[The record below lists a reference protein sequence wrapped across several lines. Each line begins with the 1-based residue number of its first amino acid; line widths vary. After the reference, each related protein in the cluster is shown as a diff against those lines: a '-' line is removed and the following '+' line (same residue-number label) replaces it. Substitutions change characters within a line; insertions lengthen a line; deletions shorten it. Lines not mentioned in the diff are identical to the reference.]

1 MPENS
6 HRGAVLISG
15 ASTGIGRACA
25 EHLDSLGFTVF
36 AGVRK
41 QSDADSLRGAGSGRT
56 QPLMLDVTES
66 ESIASAM
73 RTVDEASPTG
83 LAGLV
88 NNAGISV
95 GGPLEFVAID
105 EWRHQLE
112 VNLIGQVAVTQAALP
127 ALRKARGRIVN
138 MTSIGGRL
146 ASPFLGPYNASKY
159 ALEAVT
165 DALRLELRQFGIKV
179 AAVEPGAVATPIWEK
194 GRASAEQ
201 ATASMPDEAQQLYSA
216 GIAAISKFISLGER
230 SGVPP
235 LEVARAV
242 EHALT
247 ASRPKA
253 RYVVGRDAKIR
264 LIPLATSTDP
274 RDGQGDRAR
283 DGALIAV
290 LLGFAGAAHLATR
303 LRSTCTVVRRYK
315 RDPRLV

>member
-1 MPENS
+1 MSVDPS
-6 HRGAVLISG
+6 RGAVLISG
-15 ASTGIGRACA
+15 ASTGIGRACT
-25 EHLDSLGFTVF
+25 EHLAGLGFTIF

-41 QSDADSLRGAGSGRT
+41 QSDADSLRGDGSGCT
-56 QPLMLDVTES
+56 QPLIMDVTES

-73 RTVDEASPTG
+73 RIVDEASPAG

-95 GGPLEFVAID
+95 GGPLEFVAIED
-105 EWRHQLE
+105 WRHQLE
-112 VNLIGQVAVTQAALP
+112 VNFIGQVAVTQAALP

-165 DALRLELRQFGIKV
+165 DALRLELRQFGVQV

-201 ATASMPDEAQQLYSA
+201 ATANMPAEALKLY
-216 GIAAISKFISLGER
+216 GTGFAAISKFISLGES

-247 ASRPKA
+247 ASRPKT
-253 RYVVGRDAKIR
+253 RYVVGRDAKMR
-264 LIPLATSTDP
+264 L
-274 RDGQGDRAR
+274 
-283 DGALIAV
+283 V
-290 LLGFAGAAHLATR
+290 LTR
-303 LRSTCTVVRRYK
+303 LLPTRVMDRIVVRAMG
-315 RDPRLV
+315 L

>member
-1 MPENS
+1 MPDRPN
-6 HRGAVLISG
+6 RGAILITG
-15 ASTGIGRACA
+15 ASTGIGRACS

-56 QPLMLDVTES
+56 QPLMLDVTEG
-66 ESIASAM
+66 ESIITSM
-73 RTVDEASPTG
+73 HSVDEAAPGG

-88 NNAGISV
+88 NNAGVSM
-95 GGPLEFVAID
+95 GGPLEFVTID
-105 EWRHQLE
+105 DWRRQFE

-138 MTSIGGRL
+138 MTSIGGRV
-146 ASPFLGPYNASKY
+146 ASPFLAPYTASKF

-165 DALRLELRQFGIKV
+165 DALRLELRQFGIDV
-179 AAVEPGAVATPIWEK
+179 AAVEPGAVVTPIWEK

-201 ATASMPDEAQQLYSA
+201 AATDMPAEALKLYSA
-216 GIAAISKFISLGER
+216 GIAAISKFIALGER

-235 LEVARAV
+235 LEVAHAV

-247 ASRPKA
+247 ASRPKT

-264 LIPLATSTDP
+264 LALTRVLPT
-274 RDGQGDRAR
+274 RVMDR
-283 DGALIAV
+283 I
-290 LLGFAGAAHLATR
+290 
-303 LRSTCTVVRRYK
+303 VVR
-315 RDPRLV
+315 VMGI

>member
-1 MPENS
+1 MPEN
-6 HRGAVLISG
+6 HRRGAVLISG

-25 EHLDSLGFTVF
+25 EHLDGLGFTIF

-41 QSDADSLRGAGSGRT
+41 QSDADSLRGGSGRT
-56 QPLMLDVTES
+56 QPLMLDVTDS

-73 RTVDEASPTG
+73 RIVDEASPGG

-95 GGPLEFVAID
+95 GGPLEFVPLD
-105 EWRHQLE
+105 EWRRQLE
-112 VNLIGQVAVTQAALP
+112 VNFIGQVAVTQAALP
-127 ALRKARGRIVN
+127 ALRRARGRIVN

-165 DALRLELRQFGIKV
+165 DALRLELRQFGIEV
-179 AAVEPGAVATPIWEK
+179 AAVEPGAVVTPIWEK

-201 ATASMPDEAQQLYSA
+201 ATANMPAEAMKLY
-216 GIAAISKFISLGER
+216 GGGFAAISRFISQAES

-235 LEVARAV
+235 IEVARAV

-247 ASRPKA
+247 ASRPKT
-253 RYVVGRDAKIR
+253 RYVVGRDAKMR
-264 LIPLATSTDP
+264 L
-274 RDGQGDRAR
+274 
-283 DGALIAV
+283 
-290 LLGFAGAAHLATR
+290 LLTR
-303 LRSTCTVVRRYK
+303 LLPTRAMDRVLVRA
-315 RDPRLV
+315 LGI

>member
-1 MPENS
+1 MPHNPN
-6 HRGAVLISG
+6 RGAILISG

-25 EHLDSLGFTVF
+25 EHLDSLGFTIF

-66 ESIASAM
+66 ESIAAAM
-73 RTVDEASPTG
+73 RTVDQAAPAG

-88 NNAGISV
+88 NNAGVSV
-95 GGPLEFVAID
+95 GGPLEFVGID
-105 EWRHQLE
+105 EWRRQLE
-112 VNLIGQVAVTQAALP
+112 VNFIGQVAVTQAALP

-146 ASPFLGPYNASKY
+146 ASPFLGPYNASKF

-165 DALRLELRQFGIKV
+165 DALRLELRRFGVQV
-179 AAVEPGAVATPIWEK
+179 AAVEPGAVVTPIWEK
-194 GRASAEQ
+194 GRASADQ
-201 ATASMPDEAQQLYSA
+201 AATSMPAEAMQLYGA
-216 GIAAISKFISLGER
+216 GITAISKFIAQGER

-247 ASRPKA
+247 ATRPKT
-253 RYVVGRDAKIR
+253 RYVVGRDAKMR
-264 LIPLATSTDP
+264 L
-274 RDGQGDRAR
+274 
-283 DGALIAV
+283 AL
-290 LLGFAGAAHLATR
+290 TR
-303 LRSTCTVVRRYK
+303 LLPTRVMDRVIVRAMG
-315 RDPRLV
+315 L

>member
-1 MPENS
+1 MPDTSN
-6 HRGAVLISG
+6 RGAVLISG
-15 ASTGIGRACA
+15 ASTGIGRACT
-25 EHLDSLGFTVF
+25 EHLDSLGFTIF

-41 QSDADSLRGAGSGRT
+41 QSDADSLRGAGSVRT
-56 QPLMLDVTES
+56 QPLMLDVTDS
-66 ESIASAM
+66 ASIASAM
-73 RTVDEASPTG
+73 RAVDEASPAG

-105 EWRHQLE
+105 EWRRQLE
-112 VNLIGQVAVTQAALP
+112 INFIGQVAVTQAALP

-165 DALRLELRQFGIKV
+165 DALRLELRQFGVEV

-194 GRASAEQ
+194 GRAIAEQ
-201 ATASMPDEAQQLYSA
+201 ATASMPAEALKLYSA

-230 SGVPP
+230 TGVPP
-235 LEVARAV
+235 LEVAKAV

-247 ASRPKA
+247 ASRPKT
-253 RYVVGRDAKIR
+253 RYVVGRDAKVR
-264 LIPLATSTDP
+264 LILSRILPT
-274 RDGQGDRAR
+274 RVMDR
-283 DGALIAV
+283 L
-290 LLGFAGAAHLATR
+290 
-303 LRSTCTVVRRYK
+303 VVRAMG
-315 RDPRLV
+315 L

>member
-1 MPENS
+1 MPDVPN
-6 HRGAVLISG
+6 RGAVLISG

-36 AGVRK
+36 AGIRR
-41 QSDADSLRGAGSGRT
+41 QADADSLRGAGSSRR
-56 QPLMLDVTES
+56 QPVMLDVTES
-66 ESIASAM
+66 ESIGSAM
-73 RTVDEASPTG
+73 RTVAEASPAG

-95 GGPLEFVAID
+95 GGPLEFVAIE

-112 VNLIGQVAVTQAALP
+112 VNFIGQVAVTQAALP
-127 ALRKARGRIVN
+127 ALRKGRGRIVN

-165 DALRLELRQFGIKV
+165 DALRLELRQFGIEV
-179 AAVEPGAVATPIWEK
+179 AAIEPGAVATPIWEK

-201 ATASMPDEAQQLYSA
+201 ATADMPPEAQQLYGA
-216 GIAAISKFISLGER
+216 GIAAISKFIDLGER

-247 ASRPKA
+247 ARRPKT
-253 RYVVGRDAKIR
+253 RYVVGRDAR
-264 LIPLATSTDP
+264 
-274 RDGQGDRAR
+274 
-283 DGALIAV
+283 
-290 LLGFAGAAHLATR
+290 TR
-303 LRSTCTVVRRYK
+303 LVLARVLPTRVM
-315 RDPRLV
+315 DRLVARAMGL

>member
-1 MPENS
+1 MPDNS
-6 HRGAVLISG
+6 NRGAVLISG
-15 ASTGIGRACA
+15 ASTGIGRACT
-25 EHLDSLGFTVF
+25 EHLDSLGFTIF

-41 QSDADSLRGAGSGRT
+41 QSDADSLRGAGSART
-56 QPLMLDVTES
+56 QPLMLDVTDS

-73 RTVDEASPTG
+73 RIVDEASPAG

-105 EWRHQLE
+105 EWRRQLE
-112 VNLIGQVAVTQAALP
+112 VNFIGQVAVTQAALP

-165 DALRLELRQFGIKV
+165 DALRLELRQFGVEV

-201 ATASMPDEAQQLYSA
+201 ATASMPAEAQQLYSA
-216 GIAAISKFISLGER
+216 GIAAISKFIS
-230 SGVPP
+230 
-235 LEVARAV
+235 ARAV

-247 ASRPKA
+247 ASRPKT
-253 RYVVGRDAKIR
+253 RYVVGRDAKMR
-264 LIPLATSTDP
+264 LILARLLPT
-274 RDGQGDRAR
+274 RVMDR
-283 DGALIAV
+283 V
-290 LLGFAGAAHLATR
+290 
-303 LRSTCTVVRRYK
+303 VVRAMG
-315 RDPRLV
+315 L